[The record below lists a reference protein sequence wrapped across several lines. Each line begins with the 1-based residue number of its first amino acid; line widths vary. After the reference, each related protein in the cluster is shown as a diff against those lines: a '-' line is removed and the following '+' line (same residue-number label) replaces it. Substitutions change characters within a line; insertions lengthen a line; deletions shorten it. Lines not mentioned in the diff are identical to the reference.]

1 MDLVWIILIIVN
13 VLLYGLCCFVIL
25 KRKTFTCISIRSP
38 RLLILNIIGNLLMTI
53 IIMVTVSL
61 ENSGRK
67 ICSLFY
73 YITNFLIIIPLCLR
87 FSRIAK
93 CCEVNNDLTLEIQGT
108 NLKKAKYQ
116 EKYYIRLML
125 IIFVAL
131 TAILLIANAII
142 SISDPITPK
151 FLYIIDADSKL
162 DTANSIIWL
171 MVNFIEHILILTFV
185 FKICNNKIKQKLR
198 FEIISTFAI
207 WFIYSNLIGLLEVA
221 KVTIDYNIFIY
232 ISLVVCYLFL
242 IINAIILILMSYGY
256 KNSTIYSYPPRLMN
270 NLYLFLSNE
279 ICYTHFKNYLIEHNA
294 NASMLLQL
302 YADIMGYK
310 LGFKL
315 KDGTND
321 ELEEA
326 QLIRNEYFRTNNIAH
341 LPEKTL
347 ENVKNKCAQLDNNHY
362 GEDIFDEALNYCYTE
377 LGTSFEEYKKSDE
390 FKTLYKENFLTTYIQ
405 CKMILVGLINK
416 F

>member
-242 IINAIILILMSYGY
+242 IINAIIPILMSYGY
-256 KNSTIYSYPPRLMN
+256 KNSTIYSYPPKLMN

-279 ICYTHFKNYLIEHNA
+279 ICYIHFKNYLIEHNT